1 MAKNELVSLSLISTG
16 PIHAYGLNLIV
27 KGMDLE
33 KMAKISPVSIYNAL
47 SRLKKDGCVEVNLK
61 QVGNM
66 PERKIYTITEKGQQ
80 RLEEE
85 IRKAILSTNLGEN
98 LMSIAVNFAYG
109 LPSPDIIIL
118 LKERVSK
125 LIDSITLLKTKKT
138 EASDCGCQQTLIM
151 LNALIKHHEVEVGM
165 AKELIELLEND
176 PDYYNRQGE
185 ELRHCINQL
194 DGNSCHSAPLD
205 PTEPDKSN

>member
-1 MAKNELVSLSLISTG
+1 MAKNELVSLSLISNG
-16 PIHAYGLNLIV
+16 PVHAYGLNLIV

-33 KMAKISPVSIYNAL
+33 KMAKISPASIYNAL

-66 PERKIYTITEKGQQ
+66 PERKIYTITEKGKQ

-98 LMSIAVNFAYG
+98 LMSLAVNFVYG
-109 LPSPDIIIL
+109 LSGPDMINL
-118 LKERVSK
+118 LKERISK
-125 LIDSITLLKTKKT
+125 LVDSISLLKTKKA
-138 EASDCGCQQTLIM
+138 EASVCGCQQTLIM
-151 LNALIKHHEVEVGM
+151 LSALIKHHEVEVDM

-176 PDYYNRQGE
+176 PNYYNRQGE
-185 ELRHCINQL
+185 EFRQCIIQL
-194 DGNSCHSAPLD
+194 DSNSCHPATVD
-205 PTEPDKSN
+205 ATEPNKPN